1 MTKKILVFFEDLQN
15 VLGFDVTDDFE
26 SFLVDQEEVA
36 DNSSNVKFTQVQRDE
51 LETVLERIATKSC
64 NIPEE
69 YEIASRLLDIISS
82 NGTEE
87 KVQSFYSVFV
97 KLFRPSTLLQ
107 PKKKQRGLFRLSKT
121 FSEMHL
127 QKDFK
132 LKHSGTSWLDL
143 KLLQALH
150 TSTLE

>member
-1 MTKKILVFFEDLQN
+1 MADGSYEADFSILEDLQN

-26 SFLVDQEEVA
+26 SFLVDQEEVT
-36 DNSSNVKFTQVQRDE
+36 DNSSTVKFTQVQRDE

-87 KVQSFYSVFV
+87 STIIFTLCSSSFFGLLLCYS
-97 KLFRPSTLLQ
+97 
-107 PKKKQRGLFRLSKT
+107 QRKNKEGYS
-121 FSEMHL
+121 
-127 QKDFK
+127 D
-132 LKHSGTSWLDL
+132 
-143 KLLQALH
+143 
-150 TSTLE
+150 